1 MTFSA
6 ALKPIQYLMKSDGEW
21 ELELTSRTPCR
32 TSSESS
38 VIFTFKCF

>member
-21 ELELTSRTPCR
+21 EIGANLSNSMQNKLW
-32 TSSESS
+32 
-38 VIFTFKCF
+38 K